1 MLKKEPVDRRL
12 PWVRKIH
19 DLDEA
24 RARGTSSAKLHAIR
38 DGATRLGDALRTGPR
53 VVAVRTFP
61 LTTLMYPTKYAF
73 SGAALSPT
81 PYVHM
86 EHRCLFVQVMAD
98 GEVKNILF
106 NPSVFVASRQTPFFK
121 KLIEKYGEFV
131 SYKLLARS
139 FGQVDEHL
147 AKLGISASDIDVIAF
162 DHFHTQDLR
171 PLLGTRGG
179 IAARFPNAY
188 LLAPRREW
196 DDWDDV
202 HPFQA
207 AWFIGDGKKDVSE
220 QRVILTDD
228 DLALGDGCLL
238 LRTPGHTSGNQTIFV
253 HSDQGVFGCSENGT
267 AADNWSPAASR
278 IAGLRSFA
286 SHQMLDVVLNANTP
300 EMGVEQ
306 YTSMILERSLVDRV
320 AEAPAFVQMF
330 PSSEV
335 TPSVLTL
342 GLKPTWSFGE
352 RTSGTVQSQRR
363 PQQGST
369 VEARA

>member
-1 MLKKEPVDRRL
+1 MLKREPVDRRL
-12 PWVRKIH
+12 PWVRQIH

-24 RARGTSSAKLHAIR
+24 WAKGTSSACLHAIR
-38 DGATRLGDALRTGPR
+38 QGAERLGDDLRKGPR
-53 VVAVRTFP
+53 VVSVRTFP
-61 LTTLMYPTKYAF
+61 LTTLLYPTKYAF
-73 SGAALSPT
+73 SGAAMSPA

-106 NPSVFVASRQTPFFK
+106 NPTDFVASRQTPFFK
-121 KLIEKYGEFV
+121 KLIERYGEFV
-131 SYKLLARS
+131 SYKVIARS
-139 FGQVDEHL
+139 FGQVEEHL
-147 AKLGISASDIDVIAF
+147 AKIGLSASDIDVIAF

-179 IAARFPNAY
+179 MAARFPKAL

-196 DDWDDV
+196 NDWDEV

-207 AWFIGDGKKDVSE
+207 AWFIADGKKDVPE
-220 QRVILTDD
+220 QRVVLTDH

-238 LRTPGHTSGNQTIFV
+238 MRTPGHTSGNQTLFV
-253 HSDQGVFGCSENGT
+253 HSEQGVFGCSENGT

-278 IAGLRSFA
+278 IAGIRGFA

-300 EMGVEQ
+300 ELGIVQ
-306 YTSMILERSLVDRV
+306 YTSMILEKTLVDRV
-320 AEAPAFVQMF
+320 AEAPSFVQMF

-335 TPSVLTL
+335 TSSILAP
-342 GLKPTWSFGE
+342 GIRPTYSFGE
-352 RTSGTVQSQRR
+352 RTSGTVQKR
-363 PQQGST
+363 
-369 VEARA
+369 ARAPHAA